1 MNSKFCFKFF
11 LQCQLKSQANQFY
24 VEGEKGANQSK
35 LAREMSKKWGI
46 NVKRTT
52 VKGIFSKKMQS
63 CHQSYNSIKRHEA
76 EAGSTLEARR
86 RGAHMAEASKRTE
99 YLPVSGNLIKEKAL
113 ITGRVDAHPRF
124 YRQRRLAGQFQEA
137 PRHHI
142 QDSAGR
148 SCSGEFTIPS

>member
-1 MNSKFCFKFF
+1 
-11 LQCQLKSQANQFY
+11 
-24 VEGEKGANQSK
+24 
-35 LAREMSKKWGI
+35 
-46 NVKRTT
+46 
-52 VKGIFSKKMQS
+52 MQS
-63 CHQSYNSIKRHEA
+63 CHQSYNSIKTHEA
-76 EAGSTLEARR
+76 EAGSTFEARR

-124 YRQRRLAGQFQEA
+124 YRQRRLAGQFQEE